1 MKNAA
6 APAELS
12 RAYLWNF
19 PGAPIR
25 IHLRLSAVSKI
36 REYLLNGVDPD
47 PTQCRERGGLLL
59 GTVRTNNV
67 DVTDFEPFRPDRP
80 ERHFVLSSP
89 EKELLGLTLQNGER
103 DSSVVGYFRSD
114 FRRGVQ
120 LYEEDL
126 ALARQFFS
134 HPAQVF
140 LVVRIDQEMTPDAG
154 FFFWDG
160 GGIFSEATFMQFPF
174 DERLLPSQEVTP
186 PAPPVVQVAQP
197 VSQPAAP
204 PQPKP
209 IATKA
214 RRSKVPYLIAGLSV
228 ALVAG
233 GYALFPYLLPYLPKR
248 AEEPNQPEPAARQ
261 PVSSPTLLSVS
272 QLDKTVEVTWDS
284 QLPAF
289 ADARIGV
296 LTIKDGDWQVELPL
310 TKVQLQMNKLIYPPK
325 TDQLEVTLEVF
336 SSTGKSTK
344 EAAMFLRQPA
354 VRWRSVAVAPPTV
367 AKPNPAG
374 LAAALAS
381 ASQQGLTDDSPA
393 SSAPVRTFQAHLVP
407 RPKAPEPAV
416 VTEAPPTAQI
426 PTNGGGL
433 KAPEFLQPSLQQ
445 PAPKFEPPPAITPPP
460 TKVVVAVQP
469 PRPTQQVKPIVPQNA
484 IAMLKRTVDVQ
495 VRVYVNETGKVV
507 NAEPVGSAAGLYQY
521 LTASA
526 LQAARNW
533 KFQPAQRGTTP
544 VASDIILHFLF
555 EPSAR

>member
-6 APAELS
+6 APAELP

-25 IHLRLSAVSKI
+25 IHLRLSVVSKI

-47 PTQCRERGGLLL
+47 PTKCKERGGLLL

-67 DVTDFEPFRPDRP
+67 DITDFEPFRPDRP
-80 ERHFVLSSP
+80 ERHFLLSSP

-103 DSSVVGYFRSD
+103 DSAVVGYFRSD

-160 GGIFSEATFMQFPF
+160 GRIFGEATFMQFPF
-174 DERLLPSQEVTP
+174 DERLLPSQEVAP
-186 PAPPVVQVAQP
+186 PAAPPPVVQVVQPISQP
-197 VSQPAAP
+197 VAP

-209 IATKA
+209 AVA
-214 RRSKVPYLIAGLSV
+214 RAPRSKIPYLIAGLSI
-228 ALVAG
+228 ALLAG

-248 AEEPNQPEPAARQ
+248 SEEPKQPEPAARQ

-272 QLDKTVEVTWDS
+272 QLDKNVEVTWDS

-289 ADARIGV
+289 GDARIGV

-325 TDQLEVTLEVF
+325 TDQLEITLEVF

-344 EAAMFLRQPA
+344 EATMFLRQPS

-374 LAAALAS
+374 LAAALKS
-381 ASQQGLTDDSPA
+381 ATDQGIAEDSP
-393 SSAPVRTFQAHLVP
+393 APVRTFQARLVP
-407 RPKAPEPAV
+407 RPKAAEPTV
-416 VTEAPPTAQI
+416 VTEAPPAAQI
-426 PTNGGGL
+426 PLNGAGL

-445 PAPKFEPPPAITPPP
+445 PPPKFEPPPANTPSPA
-460 TKVVVAVQP
+460 KIVIAVQP

-507 NAEPVGSAAGLYQY
+507 SAEPVGSAAGLYQY
-521 LTASA
+521 LTAAA

-533 KFQPAQRGTTP
+533 KFQPAQRGPTP
-544 VASDIILHFLF
+544 VASDIVLHFLF
-555 EPSAR
+555 EPSAK